1 MLPKEHRLR
10 HEKDI
15 KTLFAKGKSVF
26 GVQIG
31 LKYRMNSLSTTRFAI
46 VVGTKVSKSAVVRN
60 TIKRRIRA
68 VLQKHLVE
76 IKGGYDVLF
85 LTKKELVGKTF
96 AEIESMVVY
105 LLKKTP
111 IL

>member
-1 MLPKEHRLR
+1 MLPNDHRFR

-15 KTLFAKGKSVF
+15 KTLFAKGRSVF
-26 GVQIG
+26 GVQLG
-31 LKYRMNSLSTTRFAI
+31 LKYRVNSLSTTRFAL

-68 VLQKHLVE
+68 VLQKHLSE

-85 LTKKELVGKTF
+85 LTKKEIVGNTF
-96 AEIESMVVY
+96 AEIETMVLS
-105 LLKKTP
+105 LLKK
-111 IL
+111 